1 MMNRDNLGG
10 PGLIGLVS
18 HSRKFEFDPGATGKP
33 LEGLRGDEVCSSLC
47 LNINAVRRVNYRG
60 KYGAE
65 RAAKKLLQSLEE
77 MVAAGTGSIVV
88 RW

>member
-10 PGLIGLVS
+10 PGLIGICS
-18 HSRKFEFDPGATGKP
+18 HSRKFEFDSGSTGKP
-33 LEGLRGDEVCSSLC
+33 LEGLRGDEAYSNLC

-60 KYGAE
+60 KCGAE
-65 RAAKKLLQSLEE
+65 RAAKKLLQGLEE